1 VGDSHL
7 YLLTAGKE
15 RFTSPLCF
23 LSFFI
28 QDLWFPTKPMKK
40 LLPFY
45 GLKIILFY
53 LKKGGNI
60 IVIG

>member
-28 QDLWFPTKPMKK
+28 QDLWFSHKTDEKAVAFLWTQNYSFLSKER
-40 LLPFY
+40 
-45 GLKIILFY
+45 G
-53 LKKGGNI
+53 
-60 IVIG
+60 